1 MRYLIPYM
9 FMSPMEFGWRNR
21 YLWCEMVFRSMNL
34 NIFEIKNKQYFVPA
48 IRVWHT
54 SVVTCLQNG
63 SIRIV
68 MGFRPLGTWGKD
80 IHYFFDP
87 TIRTF
92 TNVYCSSLFFFMPSY
107 KITPHSK
114 KKMSRF
120 ILDSDSFNSTSIN
133 LVTVIL
139 LYI

>member
-21 YLWCEMVFRSMNL
+21 YLWYEMVFRSMNL

-54 SVVTCLQNG
+54 SVVACLQNG

-68 MGFRPLGTWGKD
+68 MGFCPLGTWGKD

-114 KKMSRF
+114 KK
-120 ILDSDSFNSTSIN
+120 IVEVHNSTSIN